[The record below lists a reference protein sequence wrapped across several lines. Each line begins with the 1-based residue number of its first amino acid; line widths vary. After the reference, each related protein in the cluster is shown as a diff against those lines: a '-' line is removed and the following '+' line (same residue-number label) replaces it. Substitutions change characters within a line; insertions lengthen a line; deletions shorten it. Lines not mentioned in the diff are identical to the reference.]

1 MAATKLCSNHY
12 LYVQQYIMSTGHA
25 RRSQLTISFSFTKK
39 QWPTKQTRE
48 DLEETRPI
56 IIVNSASAA
65 TIIDESFNRNQ
76 NFITASPITIHSIY
90 ELALNLSLLKEKNTP
105 SLSYIKISFHNALK
119 ISLF

>member
-1 MAATKLCSNHY
+1 
-12 LYVQQYIMSTGHA
+12 MSTGHA

-65 TIIDESFNRNQ
+65 TITDSTKTN
-76 NFITASPITIHSIY
+76 HST
-90 ELALNLSLLKEKNTP
+90 ETGTL
-105 SLSYIKISFHNALK
+105 
-119 ISLF
+119 